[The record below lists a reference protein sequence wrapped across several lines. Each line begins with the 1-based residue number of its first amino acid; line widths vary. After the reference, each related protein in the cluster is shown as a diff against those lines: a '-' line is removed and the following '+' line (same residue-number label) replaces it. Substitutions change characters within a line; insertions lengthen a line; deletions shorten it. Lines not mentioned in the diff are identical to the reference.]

1 MRLRLDR
8 KKLLRARELLGYG
21 IEKVAEEAGIS
32 KNSVLRAE
40 HEEDIRPVTA
50 RKIAAALSLSV
61 ADLIGESETLKA
73 QPPLLA
79 VPEERRADWESAVEN
94 ARRLR
99 EDGLGRMAE
108 LLSTW
113 RASKER
119 EEAYAVRRG
128 HLDAMGRLLQQA
140 YDAVTALVEALS
152 GAHLAQQ
159 WPELQKADRFYVDL
173 WRLVQDAGLS
183 IRTGDEEEAAE
194 HEATVESSQPEARPV
209 AVE

>member
-1 MRLRLDR
+1 MRLNR

>member
-1 MRLRLDR
+1 MRLRLNR

>member
-1 MRLRLDR
+1 MRLNR

-99 EDGLGRMAE
+99 EDGKGRMAE